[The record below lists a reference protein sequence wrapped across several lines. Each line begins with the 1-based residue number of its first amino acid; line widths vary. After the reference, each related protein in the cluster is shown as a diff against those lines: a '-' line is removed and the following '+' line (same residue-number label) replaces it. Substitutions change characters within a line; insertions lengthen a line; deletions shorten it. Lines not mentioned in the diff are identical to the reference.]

1 MDLQVH
7 KIISLNRPQNPRFY
21 PIVFTGK
28 ERDEETG
35 YGYFGARYMDHELT
49 TMWLSVDPMADKYPG
64 ISPYAYCAWNPVKLV
79 DPDGNDWYEYT
90 DKKTKKTEIR
100 WTEYA
105 SQKQMLDNNLE
116 GRYLGVTVEN
126 GNTYYGLMGDVVDL
140 TTQEG
145 LFVRA
150 LDKAIINWSRAKS
163 VSSTEYVDFSVVYDH
178 KRGWD
183 SNNSRDGYTYAKT
196 GKAAI
201 AMNGTDMMGRFEGKL
216 QESENGNDNQGMA
229 GAMSLIAQ
237 KCPRYN
243 IRGTLADEAP
253 IAGISLYNK
262 DKTVQNKAVKEFERM
277 LNRLARGNNLIHSKK
292 NGNDWTQTIY

>member
-1 MDLQVH
+1 MKQQAHKTDL
-7 KIISLNRPQNPRFY
+7 RPRTKFVRVY
-21 PIVFTGK
+21 PSIFTGK

-49 TMWLSVDPMADKYPG
+49 TMWLSVDPMADKYPS

-201 AMNGTDMMGRFEGKL
+201 AMNGTDMMGRFERKL